1 MEFEAPSVWRIAS
14 KHTVTLHNLAALGPE
29 RLAAILVDL
38 AEVDSETP
46 TGTRRRLGQS
56 LEKTVW
62 LSGAELKVRIQLPP
76 AESLRLD
83 DRTDSAPGTIRAT
96 TYVLGVG
103 LGLCLVRHRCC
114 CSARI
119 GHARE
124 GSHGIEPCGGNTTLA
139 GHRTRMAVGLADF
152 DIGASRR
159 FLDSYCGRE
168 KRVRY
173 TSQ

>member
-62 LSGAELKVRIQLPP
+62 LSGAELKVRIQLPQQRVCDQMIALIVP
-76 AESLRLD
+76 PGQYVRPRMCWES
-83 DRTDSAPGTIRAT
+83 
-96 TYVLGVG
+96 V
-103 LGLCLVRHRCC
+103 
-114 CSARI
+114 
-119 GHARE
+119 
-124 GSHGIEPCGGNTTLA
+124 
-139 GHRTRMAVGLADF
+139 
-152 DIGASRR
+152 
-159 FLDSYCGRE
+159 
-168 KRVRY
+168 
-173 TSQ
+173 

>member
-1 MEFEAPSVWRIAS
+1 MAS
-14 KHTVTLHNLAALGPE
+14 KKTITLHNLAALGPE

-96 TYVLGVG
+96 TYVLGAVCAQFARVNIERLFRDAHAG
-103 LGLCLVRHRCC
+103 AVMAPTGDVLRDFIAKAILGMPL
-114 CSARI
+114 
-119 GHARE
+119 
-124 GSHGIEPCGGNTTLA
+124 
-139 GHRTRMAVGLADF
+139 F
-152 DIGASRR
+152 
-159 FLDSYCGRE
+159 
-168 KRVRY
+168 
-173 TSQ
+173 

>member
-14 KHTVTLHNLAALGPE
+14 KHTVTFHNLAALGLK

-76 AESLRLD
+76 AERCYGAGGEDGNFVAYINRLECRD
-83 DRTDSAPGTIRAT
+83 VPAERFEQVPRCPGPR
-96 TYVLGVG
+96 
-103 LGLCLVRHRCC
+103 
-114 CSARI
+114 
-119 GHARE
+119 
-124 GSHGIEPCGGNTTLA
+124 
-139 GHRTRMAVGLADF
+139 
-152 DIGASRR
+152 
-159 FLDSYCGRE
+159 
-168 KRVRY
+168 
-173 TSQ
+173 